1 MQAYSSSFLDHFVRY
16 APLMKELVSRDLKV
30 KYRRSIL
37 GYLWSLL
44 NPLLMM
50 LVMTLVFSNVF
61 RVEVENFPMYL
72 ICGQTLFNFF
82 SESTTMSMRA
92 ILDNGA
98 LLRKVYIP
106 KFIFPLA
113 RILSSFTTLLFS
125 LTAILLV
132 MVITG
137 TPFSWTAL
145 LFPVPMLTLL
155 IFCCGVGLV
164 LAALSVYFRDITHLY
179 SVLTLAWMYAT
190 PIFYPL
196 DGISPVIQHV
206 IKLNPLYHYINLLR
220 NLVIYGN
227 IPGPNTWF
235 VCFASSMIMLLIG
248 GAIFHKLQGKFILY
262 I

>member
-1 MQAYSSSFLDHFVRY
+1 MNFSAKSALEHFTRY
-16 APLMKELVSRDLKV
+16 MPLMKELVSRDLKV
-30 KYRRSIL
+30 KYRRSFL
-37 GYLWSLL
+37 GYVWSLL

-82 SESTTMSMRA
+82 NESTTMSMRA
-92 ILDNGA
+92 ILDNGS

-106 KFIFPLA
+106 KFIFPLS
-113 RILSSFTTLLFS
+113 RVLSSFVTLLFS
-125 LTAILLV
+125 LIAIVFV
-132 MVITG
+132 MIVTG
-137 TPFSWTAL
+137 TAFTWTAL
-145 LFPVPMLTLL
+145 LFPVPMITLFV
-155 IFCCGVGLV
+155 FCCGMGLV
-164 LAALSVYFRDITHLY
+164 LAAMSVYFRDITHLY

-196 DGISPVIQHV
+196 DGVSPAIQRI
-206 IKLNPLYHYINLLR
+206 IKLNPLYHYVNLFR

-227 IPGPNTWF
+227 IPGPNTW
-235 VCFASSMIMLLIG
+235 VACFASCLFMLLLG
-248 GAIFHKLQGKFILY
+248 GYIFHKLQNRFILY